1 MSVSMEGAD
10 RPRKTHAAHER
21 RKGRRGKKAQHQQS
35 VHARALDPAAPSF
48 EPAAPTQ
55 PRFARREGRAPCR
68 DAAKDAAHSPA
79 DPNPPKR
86 ASAARSRRKFGTK
99 LGTAH
104 AHDAPDMGVA
114 PVLPPDADLRTRQ
127 IAALSHNEYDC
138 TICYNTVARKDA
150 VWSCTRCY
158 TVLHLHC
165 VRKWADR
172 SVKQIEERNAMHED
186 EQIRRT
192 KGSWRCPG
200 CQDVRTAVPTEYRCW
215 CQRVKNP
222 TQQPIPHACGGAC
235 TKGCALHG
243 CAASTC
249 HPGPC
254 PSCKVSIRVACF
266 CGKQANM
273 SVQCRGE
280 APRGVSCG
288 DVCGKALAC
297 GHHACTLPCHSGA
310 CPPCVAEI
318 RSACHCGRQSKELL
332 CGDRDPST
340 AALHIASAWSCGA
353 VCDAPFA
360 CGHHTCKKTCH
371 VRAPS
376 TPRCPYDPSVAT
388 TCACGRIPVR
398 GRSDCRDPIPSC
410 ATACGKQLACSHTCT
425 AVCHSGAC
433 PPCTARVTQVCRCG
447 AQKRSIACSASATQF
462 TCDAPCRAQRH
473 CGKHQCAR
481 RCCPLAY
488 QATLSKRHAAIQEL
502 DPDALHACDEPCR
515 RMLRCGKHTCEAAC
529 HRGACPPCLR
539 SSFAEVACHCGR
551 TVLEPPVPCGTTVRC
566 LYTCARPDPPCGHP
580 KVPHACHDDATPC
593 PPCVYLTSRKCV
605 CGKQT
610 LHAVPCSRAHMQCG
624 EACGALRPCGHTCR
638 GACHAPGACP
648 PCTQPCGRPRE
659 RCGHPCTQPCHAPS
673 KCGAAPC
680 DAVLVRRCA
689 CGHQEKMEVCGR
701 SSAQDAVLACTSA
714 CTTAQRNAKFASA
727 LGLVRDTS
735 KVAYEEELLRFASSE
750 RRTAN
755 ALEEVLADFIQSPRA
770 TQLLRAALCQRGVR
784 VNAAVLQTAML
795 LSRHYGLETETCTED
810 GVLRMGVLPP
820 SGVGVDVKLRR
831 ARHAR
836 IPSMVLTE
844 YLDTHPDRAKRAAAA
859 RLATRTAQPAPCNA
873 VQIVPVPAHL
883 RGALDAVLAPAT
895 LGGRR
900 SWRLVQT
907 EDAAFL
913 TDITL
918 ESLSLAAV
926 ASSAAP
932 PAYATLSPRERR
944 LGGLVD
950 ELNAVLGGAMQAVLV
965 AYEAGRV
972 ERVCRG
978 A

>member
-215 CQRVKNP
+215 CQR
-222 TQQPIPHACGGAC
+222 
-235 TKGCALHG
+235 
-243 CAASTC
+243 
-249 HPGPC
+249 
-254 PSCKVSIRVACF
+254 
-266 CGKQANM
+266 
-273 SVQCRGE
+273 
-280 APRGVSCG
+280 
-288 DVCGKALAC
+288 
-297 GHHACTLPCHSGA
+297 
-310 CPPCVAEI
+310 
-318 RSACHCGRQSKELL
+318 SKELL

-398 GRSDCRDPIPSC
+398 GRSDCRDPIPS
-410 ATACGKQLACSHTCT
+410 ATAENTT
-425 AVCHSGAC
+425 
-433 PPCTARVTQVCRCG
+433 
-447 AQKRSIACSASATQF
+447 
-462 TCDAPCRAQRH
+462 
-473 CGKHQCAR
+473 
-481 RCCPLAY
+481 Y

-502 DPDALHACDEPCR
+502 DPDALHACDEP
-515 RMLRCGKHTCEAAC
+515 
-529 HRGACPPCLR
+529 
-539 SSFAEVACHCGR
+539 
-551 TVLEPPVPCGTTVRC
+551 
-566 LYTCARPDPPCGHP
+566 
-580 KVPHACHDDATPC
+580 
-593 PPCVYLTSRKCV
+593 
-605 CGKQT
+605 
-610 LHAVPCSRAHMQCG
+610 
-624 EACGALRPCGHTCR
+624 
-638 GACHAPGACP
+638 
-648 PCTQPCGRPRE
+648 
-659 RCGHPCTQPCHAPS
+659 
-673 KCGAAPC
+673 
-680 DAVLVRRCA
+680 
-689 CGHQEKMEVCGR
+689 
-701 SSAQDAVLACTSA
+701 SAQDAVLACTSA